1 MLSNTNWDSSNRLK
15 LFSFPGKQPM
25 RKRVKGSAAS
35 PCSLAQED
43 LIFKSPAFPP
53 PFPSARPFPSSPPPA
68 DQLHV
73 CAFLLPIS
81 LRSEELCHQSP
92 TETYFQRS
100 ALTQKSLGTAPSEQ
114 HVPALL
120 RGESRRDR
128 IQDVGPSAKHLSGS
142 HISERS
148 LYAADLV
155 TGGCIYKK
163 THKGQGGWPCPNT
176 LHCWAGGM
184 GLIPS
189 TRYSFPGAGVGQEMA
204 AWSLEMWMG
213 RQRQSVL
220 GVCCGMKGC

>member
-1 MLSNTNWDSSNRLK
+1 
-15 LFSFPGKQPM
+15 M
-25 RKRVKGSAAS
+25 RKGAKGSAAS
-35 PCSLAQED
+35 LCSLAQED
-43 LIFKSPAFPP
+43 LIFKSPAFHS

-92 TETYFQRS
+92 TVTYFQRS

-120 RGESRRDR
+120 RGESHRDR

-163 THKGQGGWPCPNT
+163 HARVRLVDLDVT
-176 LHCWAGGM
+176 LHCWAGGT
-184 GLIPS
+184 GLIPTARCS
-189 TRYSFPGAGVGQEMA
+189 LPGAGAGQEMA
-204 AWSLEMWMG
+204 A
-213 RQRQSVL
+213 
-220 GVCCGMKGC
+220 